1 LSRDFPNKRSPRR
14 GICGEAWCR
23 LKRSHP
29 TIRSMWK
36 RRQNAP
42 FPSRPSSGPL
52 DHLWSATAACP
63 LRKLYHRSHFAPAP
77 DAARRDGRLAP
88 RRGNARPAAA
98 QEPVPTAPASSF
110 ADLVSSLKTDQP
122 PVQPI
127 DLSNRSG
134 RSQLLRCRRADALNV
149 FEAVSNTDRA
159 QQIGVKD
166 GWRWKWP
173 NEVAAEHRSALQ
185 LRPSIRAASA
195 FQSGNRFT
203 RPAVRSRTRP
213 PPISAYPTCVS
224 PYSRASHGRTWERPR
239 HRLSLLPR
247 AVPSWN
253 EVRYKHR
260 RQHVLTDAQ
269 TGKTNLSGKLGR

>member
-1 LSRDFPNKRSPRR
+1 MLCSPPNHRPVRSITYGPRQR
-14 GICGEAWCR
+14 FA
-23 LKRSHP
+23 H
-29 TIRSMWK
+29 
-36 RRQNAP
+36 
-42 FPSRPSSGPL
+42 
-52 DHLWSATAACP
+52 

-88 RRGNARPAAA
+88 RRGDARPAAV

-159 QQIGVKD
+159 EQIGVKD
-166 GWRWKWP
+166 GWRWNWP
-173 NEVAAEHRSALQ
+173 NEVAAEHRSAIQ

-203 RPAVRSRTRP
+203 RPAVRSRSRS
-213 PPISAYPTCVS
+213 PPISAYTTCVPPHSRVS
-224 PYSRASHGRTWERPR
+224 PAYLRAASAPSFTPAASGPKPERSSLQTPQPTR
-239 HRLSLLPR
+239 PHRCPNR
-247 AVPSWN
+247 
-253 EVRYKHR
+253 K
-260 RQHVLTDAQ
+260 
-269 TGKTNLSGKLGR
+269 G